1 MSVNTQSFTQ
11 ILTGFATTVQGAAS
25 TLVNFVIG
33 SVLRAIGEGTAWVA
47 LWLQG
52 LILSAIALTRAATS
66 NGADLDTWFAQY
78 GFTRLAPTAASGQV
92 TFSRFTTTQQAVVPV
107 GSIVQTGDGSQQY
120 QVVVDTTNAAYSAT
134 LGGFVIAAGSA
145 SVTCSV
151 VSITAGSNSLSL
163 PDSSGNVSAG
173 AISALYQSI
182 PFVDTVTNAL
192 AFVNGVDA
200 ETDAAAR
207 IRFVGYLASLARA
220 TKAAIGAAIT
230 ALGANFT
237 YSITENQ
244 TKAGVTQ
251 MGYFFVVV
259 DDGTGAPGSTVL
271 SAVYNA
277 VDAVRPFT
285 STFGVFAPTVVNAT
299 VVMTLKTT
307 STGVDHSTTCALVQT
322 ALLSYINTL
331 PLGATL
337 PYFKLGQI
345 AIDASSDV
353 LSVLTLTVNGATV
366 DLTATNQQVI
376 KSSSVAVS

>member
-92 TFSRFTTTQQAVVPV
+92 TFSRFTTTQQAVVPI

-120 QVVVDTTNAAYSAT
+120 RVVVDTTNAAYSAT

-307 STGVDHSTTCALVQT
+307 STGVDHATTCSLVQT

>member
-285 STFGVFAPTVVNAT
+285 STFGVFAPAVVNAT
-299 VVMTLKTT
+299 VVMTLQTT
-307 STGVDHSTTCALVQT
+307 STGVNHSTTCALVQQ

-331 PLGATL
+331 PLGAPL

-353 LSVLTLTVNGATV
+353 TSVLTLTVNGGTS
-366 DLTATNQQVI
+366 DLTVTNQQVI
-376 KSSSVAVS
+376 KSTSVSVS

>member
-192 AFVNGVDA
+192 AFTNGVDA

-307 STGVDHSTTCALVQT
+307 STGVDHATTCSLVQT

-366 DLTATNQQVI
+366 DLSATNQQVI
-376 KSSSVAVS
+376 KSSSVSVS

>member
-25 TLVNFVIG
+25 SLVNFVIG

-230 ALGANFT
+230 ALGSNFT

-307 STGVDHSTTCALVQT
+307 STGVDHSTTCSLVQT

-366 DLTATNQQVI
+366 DLAATNQQVI
-376 KSSSVAVS
+376 KSTSVSVS

>member
-192 AFVNGVDA
+192 AFVNGVNA

-307 STGVDHSTTCALVQT
+307 STGVDHATTCSLVQT

>member
-192 AFVNGVDA
+192 AFVNGVNA

-307 STGVDHSTTCALVQT
+307 STGVDHATTCSLVQT

-366 DLTATNQQVI
+366 DLSATNQQVI
-376 KSSSVAVS
+376 KSSSVSVS

>member
-192 AFVNGVDA
+192 AFVNGVNA

-307 STGVDHSTTCALVQT
+307 STGVDHATTCSLVQT

-353 LSVLTLTVNGATV
+353 LSVLTLTVNGGTS
-366 DLTATNQQVI
+366 DLTVTNQQVI
-376 KSSSVAVS
+376 KSSSVSVS

>member
-307 STGVDHSTTCALVQT
+307 STGVDHATTCSLVQT